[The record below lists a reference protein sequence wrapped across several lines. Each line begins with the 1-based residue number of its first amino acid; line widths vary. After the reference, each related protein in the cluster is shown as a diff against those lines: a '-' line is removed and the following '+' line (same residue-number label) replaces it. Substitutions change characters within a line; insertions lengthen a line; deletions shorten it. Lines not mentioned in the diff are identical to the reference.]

1 IKIRKVILGCKN
13 EKLQN
18 YKNFST
24 EPLVKN
30 IIHVLEYAI
39 KNEKQ

>member
-1 IKIRKVILGCKN
+1 
-13 EKLQN
+13 
-18 YKNFST
+18 

-39 KNEKQ
+39 KNEKTVIFHF

>member
-1 IKIRKVILGCKN
+1 

-18 YKNFST
+18 SDFST

-39 KNEKQ
+39 KNEKTVIFHF